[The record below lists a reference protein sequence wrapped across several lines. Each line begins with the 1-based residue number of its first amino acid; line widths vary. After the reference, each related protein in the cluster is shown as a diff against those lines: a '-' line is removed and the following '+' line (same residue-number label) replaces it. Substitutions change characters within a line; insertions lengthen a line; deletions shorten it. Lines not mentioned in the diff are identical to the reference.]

1 MTFAR
6 SKDSTSTN
14 STNYNKVAMV
24 CPLCGQRK
32 ARRACPALGHQIC
45 AVCCGTK
52 RLTEIRCPS
61 DCAYLATARE
71 HPPAALVRQQQ
82 RDFGLFVQFTRD
94 FNERQSQLFLMV
106 CAFLA
111 RYEPPELQRV
121 LDEDIGAASAAL
133 ASTFETATRGV
144 IYEHR
149 PASPPAERLAAALK
163 PLLLEAGQHGGTA
176 FERDAAVVLRRI
188 EEAVRDVRVI
198 APDERRGFLDLVGR
212 VIRGTDAS
220 LGSDRPGM
228 ETPRLIMP

>member
-188 EEAVRDVRVI
+188 EEAVRDLRVT
-198 APDERRGFLDLVGR
+198 APDDRGGFLELVGR
-212 VIRGTDAS
+212 VIRKTDAIAETD
-220 LGSDRPGM
+220 GQEG
-228 ETPRLIMP
+228 ETPRLIVP